1 MSGFL
6 AATAYCHRP
15 FSKDAALRHGQL
27 KSLPMEST
35 SATTPQAVNA
45 GTAPASGKRHAFLVA
60 SGIFLSRIAGLIR
73 DRIFAHYFGN
83 SDAADAFK
91 AAFRIPNF
99 LQNLF
104 GEGVLSASF
113 IPVYAGLLA
122 RKEENEARKV
132 ADAVASLLALTTSLL
147 VLLGVLATPFLI
159 DAIAPGFHGEKRQL
173 TIQLVRIL
181 FPGAGLLVFS
191 AWCLG
196 VLNSHRRFFLSYTA
210 PVLWNAAMI
219 ATLWIFGA
227 RYAQYPLAEILAWGS
242 VVGSALQVAVQLPVV
257 LSLLRGFHFTLN
269 FGAANIR
276 TVVRNFGPV
285 FISRGVV
292 QISAFIDALLAS
304 LLPGGAV
311 AALAY
316 AQTLYTLP
324 VSLFGM
330 SVSAAEL
337 PAMSGALGAQDEVA
351 AVLRMRLNSG
361 LRQIAFFVLPS
372 VVAFLVL
379 GDVIVA
385 AIYRSGRFTQDDVIY
400 VWGILAG
407 ATVGLL
413 ASTLGRLYAST
424 FYALRDTR
432 TPLRF
437 AVLRVILTTLLGY
450 LFALPLPHLLG
461 IQGRWGVAGLTISA
475 GISSWVEFALLRR
488 ALVRRIGPSGLPAVF
503 LAKLWGAAI
512 LAAASAW
519 AFHYVLGRRS
529 PIPAAV
535 VILGLYGA
543 MYLAAALLFRLPE
556 ASALFG
562 RARKAVGS

>member
-1 MSGFL
+1 MNRIHS
-6 AATAYCHRP
+6 
-15 FSKDAALRHGQL
+15 DAHNII
-27 KSLPMEST
+27 LPV
-35 SATTPQAVNA
+35 TTPADTPPA
-45 GTAPASGKRHAFLVA
+45 HPASKRHAYLIA
-60 SGIFLSRIAGLIR
+60 AGIFLSRIAGLIR

-83 SDAADAFK
+83 SEAADAFK

-122 RKEENEARKV
+122 RKDEDEARRV
-132 ADAVASLLALTTSLL
+132 AGAVASLLALTTSLL
-147 VLLGVLATPFLI
+147 VLIGVLATPILI

-219 ATLWIFGA
+219 ATLWMFGS
-227 RYAQYPLAEILAWGS
+227 RHAQFPLAQILAWGS

-257 LSLLRGFHFTLN
+257 LGLLRGFHFTVH
-269 FGAANIR
+269 FGAENLR
-276 TVVRNFGPV
+276 TVVRNFAPV
-285 FISRGVV
+285 FVSRGVV

-337 PAMSGALGAQDEVA
+337 PAMSGTVGADAEVA
-351 AVLRMRLNSG
+351 EALRSRLNAG

-372 VVAFLVL
+372 VVAFLIL

-385 AIYRSGRFTQDDVIY
+385 AIYRSGRFTQEDVIY

-424 FYALRDTR
+424 YYALRDTR

-437 AVLRVILTTLLGY
+437 AVLRVILTTILGY
-450 LFALPLPHLLG
+450 LFALPLPHLLH
-461 IQGRWGVAGLTISA
+461 IQPRWGVAGLTISA

-488 ALVRRIGPSGLPAVF
+488 SLNRRIGKSGLPAAY
-503 LAKLWGAAI
+503 LAKLWTAALMAAAI
-512 LAAASAW
+512 AWAVRHFIGLQRPVLAAI
-519 AFHYVLGRRS
+519 F
-529 PIPAAV
+529 
-535 VILGLYGA
+535 ILGTYGILYF
-543 MYLAAALLFRLPE
+543 AATLLFRLPE
-556 ASALFG
+556 ARALFL
-562 RARKAVGS
+562 RAKNVAT

>member
-1 MSGFL
+1 MTPPESSR
-6 AATAYCHRP
+6 AAQP
-15 FSKDAALRHGQL
+15 
-27 KSLPMEST
+27 T
-35 SATTPQAVNA
+35 S
-45 GTAPASGKRHAFLVA
+45 KRHAFLVA
-60 SGIFLSRIAGLIR
+60 AGIFLSRIAGLIR
-73 DRIFAHYFGN
+73 DRVFAHYFGN

-122 RKEENEARKV
+122 QEDEQEARRV
-132 ADAVASLLALTTSLL
+132 AGAVAALLALTTSIL
-147 VLLGVLATPFLI
+147 VLIGVLATPYLI
-159 DAIAPGFHGEKRQL
+159 DAIAPGFSGEKREL

-181 FPGAGLLVFS
+181 FPGAGLLVLS

-210 PVLWNAAMI
+210 PVIWNAAMI
-219 ATLWIFGA
+219 GTLWSFGG
-227 RYAQYPLAEILAWGS
+227 RYGQFPLAAILAWGS
-242 VVGSALQVAVQLPVV
+242 VAGSALQVGVQLPVV
-257 LSLLRGFHFTLN
+257 LRLLHGLRLSFSHEAEN
-269 FGAANIR
+269 VR
-276 TVVRNFGPV
+276 TVVRNFIPV
-285 FISRGVV
+285 FFSRGVV
-292 QISAFIDALLAS
+292 QISAYVDALLAS
-304 LLPGGAV
+304 LLPTGAV

-316 AQTLYTLP
+316 AQTLYLLP

-337 PAMSGALGAQDEVA
+337 PEMSGAVGVEKDVA
-351 AVLRMRLNSG
+351 EALRGRLNSG

-385 AIYRSGRFTQDDVIY
+385 AIYRSGQFKQADVIY

-424 FYALRDTR
+424 YYALRDTR

-437 AVLRVILTTLLGY
+437 AIVRVILTTILGY
-450 LFALPLPHLLG
+450 LCAIPLPPMIG
-461 IQGRWGVAGLTISA
+461 IEPRWGVAGLTISA
-475 GISSWVEFALLRR
+475 GISSWVEFTMLRR
-488 ALVRRIGPSGLPAVF
+488 TMNQRIGATGLPLGY
-503 LAKLWGAAI
+503 LAKLW
-512 LAAASAW
+512 
-519 AFHYVLGRRS
+519 
-529 PIPAAV
+529 
-535 VILGLYGA
+535 
-543 MYLAAALLFRLPE
+543 AAALLAAAGGWSVRHFFGQHSPVVVAILALTPYGLIYFAATILLKLEE
-556 ASALFG
+556 ARAILGRAFTAFG
-562 RARKAVGS
+562 RS

>member
-1 MSGFL
+1 MLHGYPGGLPLRNSYIPKTESSNHEPL
-6 AATAYCHRP
+6 ARPIKDTPENIFVPHNLLASHTANGN
-15 FSKDAALRHGQL
+15 SRHISQV
-27 KSLPMEST
+27 
-35 SATTPQAVNA
+35 TTAETTQP
-45 GTAPASGKRHAFLVA
+45 APVGAKRHAYLVA

-122 RKEENEARKV
+122 RKDEDEARKV
-132 ADAVASLLALTTSLL
+132 AGAVASLLALTTSLL
-147 VLLGVLATPFLI
+147 VLVGVLATPFLI

-227 RYAQYPLAEILAWGS
+227 RYAQYPLAAILAWGS

-257 LSLLRGFHFTLN
+257 LTLLRGFHFTLN
-269 FGAANIR
+269 FGAENIR
-276 TVVRNFGPV
+276 TVVRNFAPV

-337 PAMSGALGAQDEVA
+337 PAMSGALGADAEVA
-351 AVLRMRLNSG
+351 AVLRARLNSG

-372 VVAFLVL
+372 VVAFLIL

-385 AIYRSGRFTQDDVIY
+385 AIYRSGRFTQTDVIY

-407 ATVGLL
+407 STVGLL

-437 AVLRVILTTLLGY
+437 AVIRVILTTILGY

-461 IQGRWGVAGLTISA
+461 IQPRWGVAGLTISA
-475 GISSWVEFALLRR
+475 GIASWIEFVLLRR
-488 ALVRRIGPSGLPAVF
+488 ALIQRIGPSGLPVNF
-503 LAKLWGAAI
+503 LAKLW
-512 LAAASAW
+512 
-519 AFHYVLGRRS
+519 
-529 PIPAAV
+529 
-535 VILGLYGA
+535 
-543 MYLAAALLFRLPE
+543 AAALICRSTSPGQSTTL
-556 ASALFG
+556 SANVH
-562 RARKAVGS
+562 RSPQPS